1 MSETEQTSKDNA
13 QAENI
18 RPENTDTVNTL
29 PQQQIILG
37 EAEYGQAIDAVIEA
51 AQESVLIFDQ
61 DLRTG
66 AYTSVRRHLLI
77 QAFFSRNAEAQL
89 TMILQNA
96 TFFVQDCPR
105 LFGLL
110 KLYGHRM
117 QVYETNEEA
126 KHIKDNFVIADG
138 KAFVRRIHIDQSRF
152 KYAMDDPATSR
163 QLADR
168 FEELLQVAETQVST
182 TLLGL

>member
-1 MSETEQTSKDNA
+1 MREIDKTSTDAEFET
-13 QAENI
+13 
-18 RPENTDTVNTL
+18 RL
-29 PQQQIILG
+29 PQQHIIFG
-37 EAEYGQAIDAVIEA
+37 EAEYRQAIDYVIEA
-51 AQESVLIFDQ
+51 AEQSLLIFDQ

-66 AYTSVRRHLLI
+66 AYTSLRRQELI
-77 QAFFSRNAEAQL
+77 QAFLSRSTAAHL
-89 TMILQNA
+89 TIILQKA

-105 LFGLL
+105 LIGLL

-117 QVYETNEEA
+117 RVYETNDEA
-126 KHIKDNFVIADG
+126 KHIKDNFVIADD

-152 KYAMDDPATSR
+152 KYGMDDPATAR
-163 QLADR
+163 QLKDR